1 MPPVG
6 NLASMIRRIVAALV
20 LVAVASASAGEL
32 AKRPIP
38 FRTQTMGTWAT
49 LTLVTADSSAVAD
62 LAYQSLL
69 ELHRVDS
76 LMSNWTQ
83 TSEVARINRDAART
97 DVVVGLEVAYVL
109 ALAEGVTRESDGA
122 MDITVEPLV
131 RLWGFLGG
139 PRRVPTQAE
148 ITKALA
154 SVGPDKL
161 RFDRA
166 HRTVHF
172 TTPETKIDLGGIAK
186 GFGVDRVADILRDA
200 GVKDA
205 LVDLSGNMVAL
216 GDAAG
221 KSGWTVGIR
230 DPSNRFPYLG
240 TIQLHNEAIST
251 SGSYEQFVD
260 VDGKRYGHI
269 IDPRTGW
276 PAQGLVSVTV
286 VSPTATLCDAWDT
299 GLFVLGSEKARAI
312 AKAHDEFAIVVVEP
326 RADGGFVVWVEESLR
341 DRFKIESGT
350 VSTITLHYF

>member
-1 MPPVG
+1 
-6 NLASMIRRIVAALV
+6 MIRRLVVAFTF
-20 LVAVASASAGEL
+20 VAVASASAGTPT
-32 AKRPIP
+32 KRPVA

-62 LAYQSLL
+62 LAYRSLL

-83 TSEVARINRDAART
+83 TSEVARINRDAGRS
-97 DVVVGLEVAYVL
+97 DVVVHPEVATVL
-109 ALAEGVTRESDGA
+109 ELAERVTRESDGA
-122 MDITVEPLV
+122 MDLTVEPLV

-148 ITKALA
+148 ITNALR
-154 SVGPDKL
+154 SVGPDKV
-161 RFDRA
+161 RFDSARKA
-166 HRTVHF
+166 IRF
-172 TTPETKIDLGGIAK
+172 TDPNTKIDLGGIAK
-186 GFGVDRVADILRDA
+186 GYGVDRVAEGLRRA
-200 GVKDA
+200 GVTDA
-205 LVDLSGNMVAL
+205 LVDLSGNMAAL

-260 VDGKRYGHI
+260 ADGKRYGHI

-299 GLFVLGSEKARAI
+299 GLFVLGGEKARAI
-312 AKAHDEFAIVVVEP
+312 AKSHDEFAIVVVEP

-341 DRFKIESGT
+341 SRFKIESGT
-350 VSTITLHYF
+350 VSTITLRYF